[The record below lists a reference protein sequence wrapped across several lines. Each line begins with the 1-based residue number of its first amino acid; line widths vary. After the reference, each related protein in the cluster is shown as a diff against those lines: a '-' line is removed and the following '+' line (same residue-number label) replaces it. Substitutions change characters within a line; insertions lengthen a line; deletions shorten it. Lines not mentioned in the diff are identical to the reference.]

1 MNSETLV
8 YLNGKMVPANEAH
21 IAIYDASVVLGAT
34 LTDMER
40 TFSKKVFRLDEHIE
54 RLYRSCKYG
63 RIQPP
68 VSKEKTKEIIEEL
81 VEHNS
86 EFLEPHQE
94 LGCIQFISPGEFK
107 VYAGSA
113 GNPGDMEPTYCI
125 HTFPLPFSFWK
136 HYFHEGAHVVTPSI
150 RHIPPQSIDPKIKCR
165 SRMHWWL
172 ADQETH
178 LVDPKAV
185 SLCLDLNGNITET
198 SGSNFLILQ
207 NGVLL
212 TPSSRNIL
220 PGVSSNFVR
229 ELSEELGLAYL
240 EKDFQVYD
248 VINAEEAFLTS
259 TPYCI
264 APVTQIN
271 GIPINSG
278 KIGSVFHKLIDLW
291 SKKVGVDIKAQ
302 ILDSTL

>member
-1 MNSETLV
+1 
-8 YLNGKMVPANEAH
+8 
-21 IAIYDASVVLGAT
+21 
-34 LTDMER
+34 
-40 TFSKKVFRLDEHIE
+40 
-54 RLYRSCKYG
+54 
-63 RIQPP
+63 
-68 VSKEKTKEIIEEL
+68 
-81 VEHNS
+81 
-86 EFLEPHQE
+86 
-94 LGCIQFISPGEFK
+94 
-107 VYAGSA
+107 
-113 GNPGDMEPTYCI
+113 MEPTYCI

-220 PGVSSNFVR
+220 PGVSSN
-229 ELSEELGLAYL
+229 LGPAEKEVMQTEPVQVIVLILA
-240 EKDFQVYD
+240 
-248 VINAEEAFLTS
+248 EAPKT
-259 TPYCI
+259 TPETLPIC
-264 APVTQIN
+264 PLVE
-271 GIPINSG
+271 IPKGFSG
-278 KIGSVFHKLIDLW
+278 P
-291 SKKVGVDIKAQ
+291 
-302 ILDSTL
+302 